1 MPGDEHDQ
9 VVGDGGN
16 TSSLAGF
23 LDVELIDG
31 FVPLIDDEFVI
42 FRNYDFVNMFDN
54 VFENRVEFEQ
64 GSFLINV
71 RSVNLEGQLVLS
83 NFSPVPEPSSYLVL
97 SCLAVLVCRRRR
109 RFYR

>member
-42 FRNYDFVNMFDN
+42 FRNYEFANMFDN
-54 VFENRVEFEQ
+54 VFEDRVEFEQ
-64 GSFLINV
+64 GSFLVTV
-71 RSVNLEGQLVLS
+71 RSVDFEGQLVLS
-83 NFSPVPEPSSYLVL
+83 NFSPVPEPSSFLVL
-97 SCLAVLVCRRRR
+97 GCMSLLACRRRR
-109 RFYR
+109 I